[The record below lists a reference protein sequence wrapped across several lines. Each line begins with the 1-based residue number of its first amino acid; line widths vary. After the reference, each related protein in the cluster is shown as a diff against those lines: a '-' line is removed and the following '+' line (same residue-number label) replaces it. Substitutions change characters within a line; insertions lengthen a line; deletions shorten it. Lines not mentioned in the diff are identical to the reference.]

1 MTRVLQ
7 RILRRRGP
15 TSDEPALESPDHE
28 QGAQDSAPVP
38 EHGVDPGEAAVDA
51 HPSFRS
57 RGAMRRRLRYLRRAR
72 ELGFR
77 DLGGLVFDLR
87 RFERDRPDLVEAK
100 VHALFEVDGELRA
113 LERALDD
120 RREVHELREPG
131 IASCPRCGALHS
143 SDARFCSSCGL
154 ALRGPQPVSEVGDGV
169 PAQLAPPHPRPAA
182 LPAGG
187 APPTP
192 PHTPPPPRPGQ
203 GHDEPAPFGNEPPPE
218 DGDAPTSVDE
228 PAATDGD
235 ETRDDATRVLPPEE
249 PQDAAD
255 DADEQSERRRTDG

>member
-7 RILRRRGP
+7 RILRRRGS
-15 TSDEPALESPDHE
+15 TSDEPQLESPGHDE
-28 QGAQDSAPVP
+28 ARPDTAPLP
-38 EHGVDPGEAAVDA
+38 EVEGDGPGEAVADA

-87 RFERDRPDLVEAK
+87 RFERERPDLVDAK
-100 VHALFEVDGELRA
+100 IHALHEVDHELRA
-113 LERALDD
+113 LERALDA
-120 RREVHELREPG
+120 RRDVIELREPG
-131 IASCPRCGALHS
+131 IASCPRCGALHG

-169 PAQLAPPHPRPAA
+169 PAQLVPAPRPQ
-182 LPAGG
+182 LPPS
-187 APPTP
+187 APADEARTPTPP

-203 GHDEPAPFGNEPPPE
+203 AHDEPAPFGDE
-218 DGDAPTSVDE
+218 AP
-228 PAATDGD
+228 DGD
-235 ETRDDATRVLPPEE
+235 ETADDATKVLPPE
-249 PQDAAD
+249 
-255 DADEQSERRRTDG
+255 DADADGSGEATDAHQATERRRRNDG